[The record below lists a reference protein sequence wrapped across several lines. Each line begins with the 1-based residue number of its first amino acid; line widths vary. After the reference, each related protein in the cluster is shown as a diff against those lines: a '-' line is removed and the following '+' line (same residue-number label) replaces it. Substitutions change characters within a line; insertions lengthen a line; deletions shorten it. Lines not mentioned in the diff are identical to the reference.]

1 MHFSLYYICAD
12 NLPDTIL
19 MNNNKKIEQQLMGSA
34 YFCITMHN

>member
-19 MNNNKKIEQQLMGSA
+19 MNNNKKNRTTTHGQ
-34 YFCITMHN
+34 CILLHNYA